1 MNTKIF
7 LALLLGAFAFTGCG
21 EDGATGPAGPEG
33 PAGEQGPAGGEGP
46 AGDQGPAGPAGPQ
59 GPQGPAGADGS
70 DGAAGSD
77 AACAGVERIEITG
90 VTGIEERNFI
100 GAPVPF
106 TIEVEAGG
114 TALTEGVDFEFITLD
129 GEEPA
134 ATGAFNEFEF
144 SGDAEFTADFIV
156 VATDGCTTDIFDFSA
171 NLVEFEARV
180 AVVHILPNTGTVKVA
195 PTGTVDAL
203 PDFDSIEFEDVT
215 DLEVVNS
222 PTLDVDILLEDDTFV
237 QTLNLVLDYQK
248 SYVVIAHDNAGATFT
263 VVEIDQADTTD
274 LTTRLYAFHGANG
287 VGAVDIYDNTADPA
301 VALFTGLAAGT
312 VSAPIEVQSSNSIPF
327 GIDTNADQVD
337 DFVGTLSTTFLSNG
351 WTTIIAPYFDDDA
364 NLKLIMAEFSPAGV
378 GFDNAQTLSVPP
390 PPRQTPNVTVAGVAT
405 GTTTIT
411 HTNTDPVEVEFAVAA
426 CASVEQVELTVDIVH
441 SWRSDMII
449 TLISPL
455 GTEYVLWNRVGGSS
469 IDEIIGEFSD
479 YSTEALFSTS
489 GDLLNTFGSED
500 GTGTWT
506 VTIEDLGTGDDGT
519 FNTAELNLVCN

>member
-46 AGDQGPAGPAGPQ
+46 AGAQGPQGPAGAQ

-301 VALFTGLAAGT
+301 VALFTGLATGT

-327 GIDTNADQVD
+327 GIDTNADQMD
-337 DFVGTLSTTFLSNG
+337 DFVGTLSTFYLSDG
-351 WTTIIAPYFDDDA
+351 WTTVIAPYFDDDA
-364 NLKLIMAEFSPAGV
+364 NLKLIMAEFSPSGI
-378 GFDNAQTLSVPP
+378 GYDTAQTLTVPP
-390 PPRQTPNVTVAGVAT
+390 PPRQTPNVTVAGVAN
-405 GTTTIT
+405 GPVAISD
-411 HTNTDPVEVEFAVAA
+411 TNPPVVVDFAVPT
-426 CASVEQVELTVDIVH
+426 CADVQQVELTVDISHTYIGDVT
-441 SWRSDMII
+441 IVL
-449 TLISPL
+449 TSPT
-455 GTEYVLWNRVGGSS
+455 GTEYTLWDEVGGSS
-469 IDEIIGEFSD
+469 DNIVGEFSD
-479 YSTEALFSTS
+479 YSTINNFGTA
-489 GDLLNTFGSED
+489 GDLLATFAGEV

-506 VTIEDLGTGDDGT
+506 IEISDAYAYGDGT
-519 FNTAELNLVCN
+519 FNTAELNLFCN